1 MNERKLK
8 QLNVLVLLTIFAGI
22 IFIGI
27 FVFVFAP
34 KNNNYINFGKLKL
47 LNDNWILRSHNGN
60 TDELIELPNKIDAE
74 AEQTIVI
81 AHKIP
86 EDVSDDT
93 VLLIE
98 TQFQNIL
105 VTIGEESVYSNGV
118 LSNQKLMKSA
128 VPCYNVIDIGDAEPG
143 DIVTVYLAS
152 AYKKYSGEIGSVY
165 YGTRGDVVSQIIKD
179 NGLSFVFSITM
190 FIITILLMIS
200 LVFMKNVNV
209 DKRKSAYAFAF
220 ILVMTLWSITGNP
233 IMQLLT
239 SNNFGV
245 YMSNMVLILILPVLY
260 IMHQR
265 CFAVK
270 RRYAKIFEIGIYIF
284 AINFITGVIFQL
296 FGVVDFASY
305 MIFSKG
311 LIVLGLI
318 LLSAIMYLAAD
329 VYSDKTI
336 YSNFW
341 ANLVLTVA
349 SIVEAVL
356 SVFSFYIKY
365 DGMVL
370 QIGVF
375 LFMILLLIS
384 VEKSLIMEMNQQ
396 KEDAINT
403 MEIEKNRAVKN
414 INTALIYNSFN
425 KVINTVKSK
434 DIESSRLV
442 YDTSIYMKYNMQ
454 AVNDKNMVPFSEE
467 LEYIKSYIGIQSK
480 LNEQLDISIEDKVI
494 DFKVP
499 FNTIEPIVENAI
511 INGALKAE
519 NGRFVFRSYERLD
532 CFAIQIVDNGPGI
545 GPDKVFEGKQ
555 SFKNIKK
562 RLKTMCAATVEVR
575 NKPDKGTIITV
586 KIPKDGYIMKE

>member
-356 SVFSFYIKY
+356 SVFSFYMKY